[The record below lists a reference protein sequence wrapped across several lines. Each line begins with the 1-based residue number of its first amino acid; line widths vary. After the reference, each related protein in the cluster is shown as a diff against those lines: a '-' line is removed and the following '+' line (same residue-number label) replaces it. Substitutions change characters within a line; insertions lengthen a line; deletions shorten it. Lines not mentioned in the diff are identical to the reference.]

1 MTLQGARILVGITGG
16 IAAYK
21 SISLIRALQKHG
33 ADVRAIATPSVKPFV
48 GLETLRAITRE
59 EVPVDVFHQEGDAVA
74 DSWTRHIHWGEW
86 ADLYV
91 IAPCTA
97 QTMAKIAHGFSDNML
112 TASVLAR
119 RCPLMICPTMDGE
132 MWDHPATQRNVE
144 LLRGDGIHILEPA
157 EGYLASGLIGQG
169 RLPEEAEI
177 VAEVERLLADV
188 ERGRNAEEGDVAT
201 RSHGERGINNEAKRH
216 GTGTPSLFAGKRVLI
231 TTGPTREYIDD
242 VRFISNPSSGKMGI
256 AMALA
261 AKQAGAHVTLLHG
274 PIESSLLPAMDV
286 IDNFE
291 SADELFE
298 LVQEHGP
305 EADVVIMAA
314 AVSDAKPA
322 KRIDG
327 KVKKTDQE
335 SSLQLASTPDIL
347 AWLGGHKSEGQT
359 LIGFAMES
367 DAETAQASARAKM
380 ESKNLDAII
389 LNLLREGESGFG
401 IDSNNVELFVGQKT
415 AQSQDKAQ
423 HQDQSLSQNY
433 AKHHDPPFHFA
444 GTKLDV
450 ALQLVDQLSVSLF
463 TKSLAGERYS
473 GESSS
478 AVPSSNESHSGSPST
493 TRMSSTKKGS

>member
-21 SISLIRALQKHG
+21 SISLLRALQKRG
-33 ADVRAIATPSVKPFV
+33 AEVRAIATPSVSSFV

-59 EVPVDVFHQEGDAVA
+59 EVPVEVFHQDGDAVA

-119 RCPLMICPTMDGE
+119 RCLLMVCPTMDGE

-144 LLRGDGIHILEPA
+144 LLRGDGIHLLEPA

-177 VAEVERLLADV
+177 VAKVERLLADV
-188 ERGRNAEEGDVAT
+188 GRGRDAEEGHVAA
-201 RSHGERGINNEAKRH
+201 RSHGERGVSDEAKGR
-216 GTGTPSLFAGKRVLI
+216 GVVPSSLFAGKRVLV
-231 TTGPTREYIDD
+231 TTGPTREHIDD

-274 PIESSLLPAMDV
+274 PIESALLPAMDALES
-286 IDNFE
+286 FE
-291 SADELFE
+291 SADELFG
-298 LVQEHGP
+298 LVQVHGP
-305 EADVVIMAA
+305 GSDVVIMAA

-327 KVKKTDQE
+327 KVKKADQE
-335 SSLQLASTPDIL
+335 WSLQLAPTPDIL
-347 AWLGGHKSEGQT
+347 AWLGEHKSDGQI

-367 DAETAQASARAKM
+367 DADTAREAARAKL
-380 ESKNLDAII
+380 EAKNLDAII

-415 AQSQDKAQ
+415 AQSQDQAQ
-423 HQDQSLSQNY
+423 HQ
-433 AKHHDPPFHFA
+433 DPPFHFA

-450 ALQLVDQLSVSLF
+450 ALQLVDQLSVSL
-463 TKSLAGERYS
+463 S
-473 GESSS
+473 GG
-478 AVPSSNESHSGSPST
+478 SHSGKS
-493 TRMSSTKKGS
+493 SSTKKKS

>member
-21 SISLIRALQKHG
+21 SISLLRALQKRG
-33 ADVRAIATPSVKPFV
+33 AEVRAITTPSVSSFV

-59 EVPVDVFHQEGDAVA
+59 EVPVEVFHQDGDAVA

-91 IAPCTA
+91 VAPCTA

-119 RCPLMICPTMDGE
+119 RCPLMVCPTMDGE

-144 LLRGDGIHILEPA
+144 LLRGDGIHVLEPA

-169 RLPEEAEI
+169 RLPEEPEI
-177 VAEVERLLADV
+177 LAEVERLLADV
-188 ERGRNAEEGDVAT
+188 DPEHDAEEGHVAA
-201 RSHGERGINNEAKRH
+201 RSHGERGVSDEAKGRSVA
-216 GTGTPSLFAGKRVLI
+216 PSSLFAGKRVLV
-231 TTGPTREYIDD
+231 TTGPTREHIDD

-274 PIESSLLPAMDV
+274 PIESALLPAMDTLKS
-286 IDNFE
+286 FE
-291 SADELFE
+291 SADELFG

-327 KVKKTDQE
+327 KVKKADQE
-335 SSLQLASTPDIL
+335 WSLQLAPTPDIL
-347 AWLGGHKSEGQT
+347 AWLGEHKSDGQV

-367 DAETAQASARAKM
+367 DAETAREAALSKLEA
-380 ESKNLDAII
+380 KNLDAII

-401 IDSNNVELFVGQKT
+401 IDSNYVELFVGQKT
-415 AQSQDKAQ
+415 AQSQDQAQ
-423 HQDQSLSQNY
+423 YQ
-433 AKHHDPPFHFA
+433 DPPYAFG

-450 ALQLVDQLSVSLF
+450 ALQLVDQLSVSL
-463 TKSLAGERYS
+463 S
-473 GESSS
+473 G
-478 AVPSSNESHSGSPST
+478 VSPSGNS
-493 TRMSSTKKGS
+493 SSTKKKS

>member
-21 SISLIRALQKHG
+21 SISLLRALQKRG
-33 ADVRAIATPSVKPFV
+33 AEVRAIATPSVSSFV

-59 EVPVDVFHQEGDAVA
+59 EVPVEVFHQDGDAVT

-119 RCPLMICPTMDGE
+119 RCPLLVCPTMDGE

-144 LLRGDGIHILEPA
+144 LLRGDGIHVLEPA
-157 EGYLASGLIGQG
+157 DGYLASGLIGQG
-169 RLPEEAEI
+169 RLPEEAVI
-177 VAEVERLLADV
+177 VAEMERLLADV
-188 ERGRNAEEGDVAT
+188 ERGRDAEEGDVAA
-201 RSHGERGINNEAKRH
+201 RSHGKRSVA
-216 GTGTPSLFAGKRVLI
+216 PSSLFAGKRVLV
-231 TTGPTREYIDD
+231 TTGPTREPIDD
-242 VRFISNPSSGKMGI
+242 VRYISNPSSGKMGI

-261 AKQAGAHVTLLHG
+261 VKQAGAYVTLLHG
-274 PIESSLLPAMDV
+274 PIESSLLPAMDA
-286 IDNFE
+286 IHSFE

-298 LVQEHGP
+298 LVQAHGP
-305 EADVVIMAA
+305 GSDVVIMAA

-322 KRIDG
+322 ERRRG
-327 KVKKTDQE
+327 KVKKADQE
-335 SSLQLASTPDIL
+335 WSLQLAPTPDIL
-347 AWLGGHKSEGQT
+347 AWLGGHKSDTQT

-367 DAETAQASARAKM
+367 DAETAREAALSKLEA
-380 ESKNLDAII
+380 KNLDAII

-401 IDSNNVELFVGQKT
+401 IDSNNVELFVGQHQIVGQHQT
-415 AQSQDKAQ
+415 QSQTHAQ
-423 HQDQSLSQNY
+423 QQGMAQKQGPKKHQD
-433 AKHHDPPFHFA
+433 PPYRFA

-450 ALQLVDQLSVSLF
+450 ALQLVDQLNVSL
-463 TKSLAGERYS
+463 S
-473 GESSS
+473 GGSPSGDSSP
-478 AVPSSNESHSGSPST
+478 AVPPSNESLSGKSA
-493 TRMSSTKKGS
+493 STKKKS

>member
-1 MTLQGARILVGITGG
+1 MILQGARILVGITGG

-21 SISLIRALQKHG
+21 SISLIRALQKGG
-33 ADVRAIATPSVKPFV
+33 AEVRAIATPSASSFV

-157 EGYLASGLIGQG
+157 DGYLASGFIGQG

-177 VAEVERLLADV
+177 VAEVERLLANV
-188 ERGRNAEEGDVAT
+188 ERRRDAEEGNIAAEGHVAA
-201 RSHGERGINNEAKRH
+201 RSHGERGVSDEAKGR
-216 GTGTPSLFAGKRVLI
+216 GVAPSSIFAGKRVLV
-231 TTGPTREYIDD
+231 TTGPTREHIDD

-261 AKQAGAHVTLLHG
+261 AKQAGAHLTLLHG

-291 SADELFE
+291 SANELFG

-305 EADVVIMAA
+305 QADVIIMAA

-322 KRIDG
+322 ERHRG
-327 KVKKTDQE
+327 KVKKADQE
-335 SSLQLASTPDIL
+335 WSLQLAPTPDIL
-347 AWLGGHKSEGQT
+347 AWLGDQKSDGQT
-359 LIGFAMES
+359 LIGFTMES
-367 DAETAQASARAKM
+367 DAEIAREAARAKL
-380 ESKNLDAII
+380 EAKNLDAII

-401 IDSNNVELFVGQKT
+401 IDFNKVELFVGQKT
-415 AQSQDKAQ
+415 APSQDKAQ
-423 HQDQSLSQNY
+423 HQDPPY
-433 AKHHDPPFHFA
+433 AFA

-450 ALQLVDQLSVSLF
+450 SLQLVDQLSVSLA
-463 TKSLAGERYS
+463 S
-473 GESSS
+473 ESFNS
-478 AVPSSNESHSGSPST
+478 ASEVGGRHSSNPSPT
-493 TRMSSTKKGS
+493 TNESSTKESP